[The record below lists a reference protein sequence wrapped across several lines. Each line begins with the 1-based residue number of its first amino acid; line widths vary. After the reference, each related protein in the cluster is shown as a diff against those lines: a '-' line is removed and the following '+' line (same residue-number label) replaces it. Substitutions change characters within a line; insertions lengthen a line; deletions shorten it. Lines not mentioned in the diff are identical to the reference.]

1 MTALFIA
8 SLCFMAALASAAVLL
23 IHRAYVHTIDGLR
36 ADNKDLRDRLFQKNA
51 LPPSGV
57 DLTEKY
63 EARQERINAGQQD
76 PQRGKKPLGPI
87 EKLEAGWAEKDRRQ
101 VERKNIDATRGRLN

>member
-1 MTALFIA
+1 MTVLYISSLIA
-8 SLCFMAALASAAVLL
+8 MAGIVTMAIFT
-23 IHRAYVHTIDGLR
+23 IHRAYIHVIDGLR

-63 EARQERINAGQQD
+63 EARNERERERRDN
-76 PQRGKKPLGPI
+76 PREKKPLGPI
-87 EKLEAGWAEKDRRQ
+87 EQLAERWASDDR
-101 VERKNIDATRGRLN
+101 VKMERRNIDATRGKLN